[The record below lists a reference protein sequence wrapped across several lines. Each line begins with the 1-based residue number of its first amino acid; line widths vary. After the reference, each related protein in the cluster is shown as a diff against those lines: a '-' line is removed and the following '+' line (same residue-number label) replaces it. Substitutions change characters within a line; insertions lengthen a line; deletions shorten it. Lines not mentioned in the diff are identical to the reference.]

1 MNYCASTDAVRGNP
15 EVYLSVLYN
24 AGANNV
30 GSSVCINFNIHGL
43 ETTIGFYVLEGLFYI
58 TDAETGQ
65 FSRCGPGD
73 TVMLPEGWSGSMDVV
88 ETAKKLWTN

>member
-43 ETTIGFYVLEGLFYI
+43 ETTIG
-58 TDAETGQ
+58 
-65 FSRCGPGD
+65 
-73 TVMLPEGWSGSMDVV
+73 SMFWRVYFTLLMQRLDNFPDVDQG
-88 ETAKKLWTN
+88 TQ